1 LVCRYQRRQA
11 FQIAGVLMPELPEV
25 ETVTRALRAEIQ
37 GRAISAVCVL
47 DSKLAHLAR
56 SDLPGKRLLCIERRG
71 KYINCRLS
79 DRRVLQLHLM
89 MSGRLLLRD
98 ASDPGDRFARAS
110 FELDDGRQ
118 LRFCDPRRFGRAM
131 VISNARY
138 REFDATLGPEPLGRD
153 FSARSLG
160 ERLAGR
166 RVALKS
172 ALLDQRILAGV
183 GNIYADEA
191 LFRARISPLRPAG
204 GLDGHALRRLHRALR
219 HVLRASLAL
228 GGTTFGI
235 YANAHGDEGA
245 FQAMLRVFR
254 RTGEPCL
261 RCRTPIKRLVVG
273 GRATHYCPRCQG
285 G

>member
-1 LVCRYQRRQA
+1 
-11 FQIAGVLMPELPEV
+11 MPELPEV
-25 ETVTRALRAEIQ
+25 ETVARALRAEVL
-37 GRAISAVCVL
+37 GRSISEVCVL
-47 DSKLAHLAR
+47 DPKLAHLAG
-56 SDLPGKRLLCIERRG
+56 SALPGKRLLRVERRG
-71 KYINCRLS
+71 KYINCHLS

-89 MSGRLLLRD
+89 MSGRLLLRRT
-98 ASDPGDRFARAS
+98 SDPADRFARVLIG
-110 FELDDGRQ
+110 LDDDRQ
-118 LRFCDPRRFGRAM
+118 LRFCDARRFGRAA
-131 VISNARY
+131 VLSPARY
-138 REFDATLGPEPLGRD
+138 REFDAGLGPEPLGRS
-153 FSARSLG
+153 FSSRLLG
-160 ERLAGR
+160 ERLMGR

-204 GLDGHALRRLHRALR
+204 SLDSPALRRLHRALR

-254 RTGEPCL
+254 RTGEPCP
-261 RCRTPIKRLVVG
+261 RCRTAIKRLLVG

>member
-1 LVCRYQRRQA
+1 ML
-11 FQIAGVLMPELPEV
+11 IG
-25 ETVTRALRAEIQ
+25 
-37 GRAISAVCVL
+37 
-47 DSKLAHLAR
+47 
-56 SDLPGKRLLCIERRG
+56 
-71 KYINCRLS
+71 
-79 DRRVLQLHLM
+79 
-89 MSGRLLLRD
+89 
-98 ASDPGDRFARAS
+98 
-110 FELDDGRQ
+110 LDDGRQ
-118 LRFCDPRRFGRAM
+118 LRFCDARRFGRTA
-131 VISNARY
+131 VLSPARY
-138 REFDATLGPEPLGRD
+138 REFDAGLGPEPLGRS
-153 FSARSLG
+153 FSSRLLG

-204 GLDGHALRRLHRALR
+204 SLDSPALRRLHRALR

-254 RTGEPCL
+254 RTGEPCP
-261 RCRTPIKRLVVG
+261 RCRTAIKRRLVG

>member
-1 LVCRYQRRQA
+1 
-11 FQIAGVLMPELPEV
+11 MPELPEV
-25 ETVTRALRAEIQ
+25 ETVTRALRAAVL
-37 GRAISAVCVL
+37 GRSIRAVKVL
-47 DSKLAHLAR
+47 DPKLAHLAG
-56 SDLPGKRLLCIERRG
+56 SDLPGKRLLRIERRG
-71 KYINCRLS
+71 KYINCHLS

-89 MSGRLLLRD
+89 MSGRLLLRGE
-98 ASDPGDRFARAS
+98 SDPPDRFARAL
-110 FELDDGRQ
+110 FGLDGGSQ
-118 LRFCDPRRFGRAM
+118 LRFCDARRFGRA
-131 VISNARY
+131 VVLSPAQY
-138 REFDATLGPEPLGRD
+138 RDFDTTLGPEPLGRG
-153 FSARSLG
+153 FSSRLLG

-166 RVALKS
+166 RVALKT

-191 LFRARISPLRPAG
+191 LYRARIDPLRPAG
-204 GLDGHALRRLHRALR
+204 GLDGGELRRLHRALR

-254 RTGEPCL
+254 RTGEPCR
-261 RCRTPIKRLVVG
+261 RCRTAIKRLVVG

>member
-1 LVCRYQRRQA
+1 
-11 FQIAGVLMPELPEV
+11 MPELPEV
-25 ETVTRALRAEIQ
+25 ETVTRALRAEIL
-37 GRAISAVCVL
+37 GRSISAVCVL
-47 DSKLAHLAR
+47 DPKLTQLAG
-56 SDLPGKRLLCIERRG
+56 SDLPGKRLLRIQRRG

-79 DRRVLQLHLM
+79 DQRVLQLHLM

-98 ASDPGDRFARAS
+98 ANDPADRFARAL
-110 FELDDGRQ
+110 FGLDDGRQ
-118 LRFCDPRRFGRAM
+118 LRFCDARRFGRAA
-131 VISNARY
+131 VLSPARY
-138 REFDATLGPEPLGRD
+138 REFDAGLGPEPLGRG
-153 FSARSLG
+153 FSSRSLG

-191 LFRARISPLRPAG
+191 LFRARISPVRPAG
-204 GLDGHALRRLHRALR
+204 GLDDPELRRLHRALR

-254 RTGEPCL
+254 RTGEPCP
-261 RCRTPIKRLVVG
+261 RCRAPVKRLIVG
-273 GRATHYCPRCQG
+273 GRATHYCPDCQG

>member
-1 LVCRYQRRQA
+1 
-11 FQIAGVLMPELPEV
+11 MPELPEV
-25 ETVTRALRAEIQ
+25 ETVTRALR
-37 GRAISAVCVL
+37 SAVLGQAIEAVTVL
-47 DSKLAHLAR
+47 DPKLSHLDRAE
-56 SDLPGKRLLCIERRG
+56 LPGRRLLRVERRG

-98 ASDPGDRFARAS
+98 RTDPPDRYARAV
-110 FELDDGRQ
+110 FDLADGRQ
-118 LRFCDPRRFGRAM
+118 LRFCDARRFGRAA
-131 VISNARY
+131 VLSPDQY
-138 REFDATLGPEPLGRD
+138 REFDARLGPEPLARS
-153 FSARSLG
+153 FSAKVLG

-166 RVALKS
+166 RTVLKT
-172 ALLDQRILAGV
+172 ALLDQRVLAGV

-191 LFRARISPLRPAG
+191 LYASRIGPLREAG
-204 GLDGHALRRLHRALR
+204 SLDDAELRRLHRALR
-219 HVLRASLAL
+219 RVLRASLDL

-254 RTGEPCL
+254 RTGE
-261 RCRTPIKRLVVG
+261 RCPRCPDPIERLIVG